1 MHPGKPH
8 DPHWDLVIEIAARLW
23 IDGEYVTE
31 LHLSPTQTYVD
42 LQWAARQAGRVLGGR
57 STVHTGPRRS
67 ANDPTVTVT
76 VTYVD
81 PDGRGL
87 ERAEKGLEKLMR
99 LVLEEQRAH

>member
-8 DPHWDLVIEIAARLW
+8 DPHWDLVIEIAAKLW
-23 IDGEYVTE
+23 IDGTYVTE
-31 LHLSPTQTYVD
+31 TYLSPAQRYVD

-57 STVHTGPRRS
+57 STVRTSHWRR
-67 ANDPTVTVT
+67 AKDAFVTVT

-81 PDGRGL
+81 PDGHGR

-99 LVLEEQRAH
+99 LVLEEQRAS